1 VAVLVIGA
9 ARGRAPRLFPWAL
22 VMAAGYGLYR
32 AARAHRGAIAGGHGF
47 ASTPAALVTDGPYA
61 VTRNPMYL
69 GHLVF
74 AAGLVGATRSPL
86 AVALF
91 IERLVR
97 FRRRVAVDETRLE
110 RLFGDEYRAYRQ
122 RVPRW
127 IRLA

>member
-1 VAVLVIGA
+1 LIGA
-9 ARGRAPRLFPWAL
+9 VRGRAPRLFPWAL

-32 AARAHRGAIAGGHGF
+32 TAGSHRSTLAGGHGF

-61 VTRNPMYL
+61 ITRNPMYL
-69 GHLVF
+69 GHLIF

-91 IERLVR
+91 LERLVR
-97 FRRRVAVDETRLE
+97 FRRRVAIDEARLE

-127 IRLA
+127 IRSA